1 MSGSMAEENSSRTA
15 FIGVFSVLGI
25 LVLAVVIR
33 FFVTGGGEGPSKRE
47 MPPTP
52 VVVADVMET
61 EFADV
66 IEAIGTA
73 RANESVNI
81 TAKITD
87 TIRSISFVD
96 GQFIEKGE
104 IIVELTDEEA
114 SANLEEARAGLEES
128 RKQYNRISGLMAG
141 GSTTR
146 SRLDQALGDRDRAR
160 ARVQALEASL
170 ADRIIRAPFAGVL
183 GLRNISPGT
192 LVKPGDVITT
202 LDDISLV
209 KIDFSVPERFIS
221 ALKSG
226 QTISALSAAYPERA
240 FVGTV
245 STVDSR
251 VDPITRAVVVRAE
264 VPNPGSLLRGGMSL
278 SIRLATNQRLSL
290 TIPEDSIVP
299 VSDKVFVYVV
309 GPEGIAKRTRI
320 TVNRRRVGEI
330 EVLEGLSLNDRVVV
344 EGTHKL
350 FMPQQ
355 PVRVVGQ
362 TKPETSDDPADAE
375 AS

>member
-1 MSGSMAEENSSRTA
+1 MAEENASKSA

-33 FFVTGGGEGPSKRE
+33 FFATGGGEGPSERH
-47 MPPTP
+47 MPATP
-52 VVVADVMET
+52 VVVATVTET

-87 TIRSISFVD
+87 TVRSTSFVD
-96 GQFIEKGE
+96 GQFIETGE

-114 SANLEEARAGLEES
+114 SANLNEARAGLEEA
-128 RKQYNRISGLMAG
+128 RKQYKRISGLMAS

-146 SRLDQALGDRDRAR
+146 ARLDQALAERDRAR

-170 ADRIIRAPFAGVL
+170 SDRIIRAPFAGVL
-183 GLRNISPGT
+183 GLRNVSPGT

-221 ALKSG
+221 ALKPG
-226 QTISALSAAYPERA
+226 QTISALSAAYPDSA
-240 FVGTV
+240 FIGKVI
-245 STVDSR
+245 TVDSR
-251 VDPITRAVVVRAE
+251 IDPITRAVVVRAE
-264 VPNPGSLLRGGMSL
+264 VPNPDGLLRGGMSL
-278 SIRLATNQRLSL
+278 SIRLATNQKMSL
-290 TIPEDSIVP
+290 TIPEESIVP

-309 GPEGIAKRTRI
+309 SPDGIAKRTRI
-320 TVNRRRVGEI
+320 VVNRRRVGEI
-330 EVLEGLSLNDRVVV
+330 EVLEGLSLNDQVVV

-355 PVRVVGQ
+355 PVNVVGEK
-362 TKPETSDDPADAE
+362 TSETRKDPADA
-375 AS
+375 